1 MDEIDTWVNK
11 VYQANGDQ
19 KKLNGVYD
27 NWANTYDQHLWAM
40 GNPFVAVAATMLS
53 RQLPNLQ
60 ASILDA
66 GCGTGN
72 LGHVLYLAGYT
83 CLSGLDPSQG
93 MLAVANKKS
102 IYNKLYELPLGVRHI
117 LPSRQFDAV
126 VSTGVLTTG
135 HASPNAID
143 DMLDLTK
150 TNGFL
155 VFSVSDYALKSLGFS
170 EKIFD
175 LTKQSRWKNIERSKH
190 FNSHPFDKSAVNA
203 KLQIFT
209 YQKLT

>member
-1 MDEIDTWVNK
+1 MSSYENYSQTAKNYDTTRVPTGIEVILGAITTGPVSIN
-11 VYQANGDQ
+11 QAR
-19 KKLNGVYD
+19 V
-27 NWANTYDQHLWAM
+27 
-40 GNPFVAVAATMLS
+40 
-53 RQLPNLQ
+53 
-60 ASILDA
+60 LDA

-102 IYNKLYELPLGVRHI
+102 IYNKLYELPLGVRDI

-155 VFSVSDYALKSLGFS
+155 VFSVSDHAIKNLGFS